1 MILILAFYPPGD
13 KTGQLAYEQLQ
24 RILSPYSAVVLISSD
39 QPIPTTISHPEVT
52 ATPEPNTVDLGAD
65 KATDK
70 GSASCTPK
78 AKRIFP
84 EEAVADFLRLVHCN
98 PHGKAALV
106 GEFLAFWKDKVA
118 KEEALDQELAEVS
131 KKKVFN
137 KLNEVAEYKRCKD
150 PKVNRKC
157 YVVKQEVLE
166 KYDLVDKLEVPNA
179 WLYITEMPKLTTAA
193 ATVGK
198 SPTVSSG
205 EAKDSVGDGA
215 TPKAKQ
221 GDIIRFFTPKAA
233 VDRTPGAASGEKSA
247 TPSTPETPKS
257 AGPPKE
263 KAKKRAS
270 ILTLF
275 GKATE
280 NAKKKKSE
288 DGDEDVV
295 CLDTDDDGGKKEEAK
310 SSEDKSSE
318 AKSSGAK
325 SSEANPS
332 KARDQSATDDKSK
345 KPEEEKKK
353 PEKKRVALIT
363 LQKGE
368 R

>member
-166 KYDLVDKLEVPNA
+166 KYNLVDKLEVPNA
-179 WLYITEMPKLTTAA
+179 WLYVTEMPKLTTAA
-193 ATVGK
+193 AVGK
-198 SPTVSSG
+198 SPAICNG
-205 EAKDSVGDGA
+205 EGNDSIAGGA
-215 TPKAKQ
+215 TPKTKK
-221 GDIIRFFTPKAA
+221 GDIGRFFTPKAA
-233 VDRTPGAASGEKSA
+233 ADRTPGAASGEKSKTESSSTT
-247 TPSTPETPKS
+247 TPATPETPKS
-257 AGPPKE
+257 GGPPKE

-288 DGDEDVV
+288 NNDDDVV
-295 CLDTDDDGGKKEEAK
+295 CLDDDD
-310 SSEDKSSE
+310 
-318 AKSSGAK
+318 
-325 SSEANPS
+325 ANPS
-332 KARDQSATDDKSK
+332 EARDQSAADNKSK